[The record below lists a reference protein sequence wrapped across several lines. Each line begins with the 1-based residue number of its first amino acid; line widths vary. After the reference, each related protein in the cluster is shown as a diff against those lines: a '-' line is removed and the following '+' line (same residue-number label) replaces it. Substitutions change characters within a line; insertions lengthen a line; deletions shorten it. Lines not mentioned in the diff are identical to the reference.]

1 MKNIPQRTCIGC
13 NCKKDKDNLIRIV
26 KNKNGEV
33 SPDIYG
39 KMEGRGIYLCKSNQC
54 LDKAIKNKKMNRA
67 FEMDIKADLYEQI
80 REHINGGE
88 FIG

>member
-13 NCKKDKDNLIRIV
+13 NCKKDKNDLIRIV

-33 SPDIYG
+33 SLDIYG
-39 KMEGRGIYLCKSNQC
+39 KKDGRGIYLCKEIQC